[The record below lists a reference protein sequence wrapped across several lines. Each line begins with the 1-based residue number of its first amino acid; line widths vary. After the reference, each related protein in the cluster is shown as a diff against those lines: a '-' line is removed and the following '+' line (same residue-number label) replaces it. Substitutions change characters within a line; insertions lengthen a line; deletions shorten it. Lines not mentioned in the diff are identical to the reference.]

1 MNFLMKKI
9 LTYTCTVAVTVCLL
23 HWSYRACGWYMVC
36 GIGYAVRKTK
46 ISDWYNAVRKAKKL
60 NWYDAVRKTYT
71 CVDTLSFIQMLIR
84 SS

>member
-1 MNFLMKKI
+1 
-9 LTYTCTVAVTVCLL
+9 
-23 HWSYRACGWYMVC
+23 MVC

-71 CVDTLSFIQMLIR
+71 CVDTLSFIQMLKR
-84 SS
+84 SSWSFMMGAFFFSKKSKKS